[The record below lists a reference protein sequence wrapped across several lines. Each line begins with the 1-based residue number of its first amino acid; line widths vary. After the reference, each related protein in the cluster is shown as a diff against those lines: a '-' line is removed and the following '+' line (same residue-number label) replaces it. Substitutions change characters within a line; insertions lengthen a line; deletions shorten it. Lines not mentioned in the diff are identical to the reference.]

1 MAKTIKDFFN
11 VQLDN
16 IPDDTFIEGNPE
28 TNTSGQSISNFRKSL
43 RYLECNLF
51 DTVEIKQ
58 FEGNIK
64 NIFFKNYELDNIS
77 IADVQKLVDDL
88 FMVYGPDDKYKGKF
102 NSKDKEDFLSDDFYG
117 LFGRYWG
124 TEGKIKT
131 PIDLSIDRDVNSI
144 TLTIWGIGMD

>member
-16 IPDDTFIEGNPE
+16 ISDDTFVEGNPE
-28 TNTSGQSISNFRKSL
+28 TNTSGQSITNFRKSL

-77 IADVQKLVDDL
+77 IADVQNL
-88 FMVYGPDDKYKGKF
+88 
-102 NSKDKEDFLSDDFYG
+102 
-117 LFGRYWG
+117 
-124 TEGKIKT
+124 
-131 PIDLSIDRDVNSI
+131 
-144 TLTIWGIGMD
+144 LTIYLWFMDLMTTIKESLILKTKKIFYR